1 VMTAT
6 FASVPITTFLV
17 SPTVDWWRAVS
28 QINFTEPC
36 KNRLDVRIVRIPR
49 KAAKYSNS
57 MAASLASSRD
67 LDLMMSQRR
76 KACPGEARDSRRRS
90 RVGRFSNVVPPRQMA
105 GAADV
110 VVQQARTVRGLLG
123 RRLVEPVT
131 NDRGDNGVGQHAD
144 FDGSAAGGKPDEGG
158 RQDQTLE
165 GRTKS

>member
-1 VMTAT
+1 
-6 FASVPITTFLV
+6 
-17 SPTVDWWRAVS
+17 
-28 QINFTEPC
+28 
-36 KNRLDVRIVRIPR
+36 
-49 KAAKYSNS
+49 
-57 MAASLASSRD
+57 
-67 LDLMMSQRR
+67 
-76 KACPGEARDSRRRS
+76 
-90 RVGRFSNVVPPRQMA
+90 MA